1 MIFSL
6 LKAGARFLLLVLRR
20 WEIRGAENLPATGG
34 VVLVANHVSYWD
46 PVTIICAFKRQVYF
60 MAKAELFEIP
70 LVGYAVRSSG
80 AFPVRRDVTDRNA
93 VRTALR
99 LLQTGEVVG
108 IFPEGTRNKSEE
120 GEMLKPHLGAAM
132 IALKAGA
139 PVVPVAV
146 SGTRGVF
153 DKITVHVGSP
163 IHFQGGAKVTKA
175 DLENI
180 SDRIMG
186 EISLLLGSKADFS
199 ENN

>member
-6 LKAGARFLLLVLRR
+6 LKAGARIVLFVLRR
-20 WEIRGAENLPATGG
+20 WEIRGAENLPDTGG

-46 PVTIICAFKRQVYF
+46 PVAIICAFKRQVFF
-60 MAKAELFEIP
+60 MAKSELFTIP

-99 LLQTGEVVG
+99 LLQAGEVVG
-108 IFPEGTRNKSEE
+108 LFPEGTRSHT

-132 IALKAGA
+132 IALKAGT

-146 SGTRGVF
+146 SGTRGIF
-153 DKITVHVGSP
+153 GKITVYVGKP
-163 IHFQGGAKVTKA
+163 IHFQSVTKATKA
-175 DLENI
+175 DLESI
-180 SDRIMG
+180 SDRIMD
-186 EISLLLGSKADFS
+186 EISLLLGR
-199 ENN
+199 

>member
-6 LKAGARFLLLVLRR
+6 LKAGARLVLLVLRR

-46 PVTIICAFKRQVYF
+46 PVAIICAFKKRQVFF
-60 MAKAELFEIP
+60 MAKYELFKIP

-99 LLQTGEVVG
+99 LLQAGEVVG
-108 IFPEGTRNKSEE
+108 LFPEGTRSHT
-120 GEMLKPHLGAAM
+120 GDMLKPHLGAAM
-132 IALKAGA
+132 IALKAGT
-139 PVVPVAV
+139 PIVPVAV

-153 DKITVHVGSP
+153 SKIAVHVGSP
-163 IHFQGGAKVTKA
+163 IRFQSMTKA
-175 DLENI
+175 TKEDLEII
-180 SDRIMG
+180 SDRIMD
-186 EISLLLGSKADFS
+186 EIALLLGS
-199 ENN
+199 

>member
-6 LKAGARFLLLVLRR
+6 LKAGARLVLLVLRR

-46 PVTIICAFKRQVYF
+46 PVAIICAFKRKIFF
-60 MAKAELFEIP
+60 MAKAELFQIP

-99 LLQTGEVVG
+99 LLQAGEAVG
-108 IFPEGTRNKSEE
+108 LFPEGTRSHT

-132 IALKAGA
+132 IALKAGT

-146 SGTRGVF
+146 SGTRGMF
-153 DKITVHVGSP
+153 GKIIVHVGNP
-163 IHFQGGAKVTKA
+163 IHFEPVTKA
-175 DLENI
+175 TKAELEGI
-180 SDRIMG
+180 SDRIMD
-186 EISLLLGSKADFS
+186 EIALLLGS
-199 ENN
+199 

>member
-6 LKAGARFLLLVLRR
+6 LKAGARLVLFVLRR

-46 PVTIICAFKRQVYF
+46 PIAIICAFKRQVYF
-60 MAKAELFEIP
+60 MAKYELFKIP

-99 LLQTGEVVG
+99 LLQADEVVG
-108 IFPEGTRNKSEE
+108 LFPEGTRSHT
-120 GEMLKPHLGAAM
+120 GEMLRPHLGAAM
-132 IALKAGA
+132 IALKSRT
-139 PVVPVAV
+139 PVVPIAV

-153 DKITVHVGSP
+153 SKITVHVGNP
-163 IHFQGGAKVTKA
+163 IHFQSMTKTTRE
-175 DLENI
+175 DLESI
-180 SDRIMG
+180 SDRIMT
-186 EISLLLGSKADFS
+186 EIALLLES
-199 ENN
+199 